1 MMMGSALHHDDTT
14 TAVYYWYTRT
24 DVPDALCT
32 SYQLQGSYSFAA
44 SSDSLP
50 PLAVAASSASSH

>member
-24 DVPDALCT
+24 DDGIREVIYINKYMYMYDILM
-32 SYQLQGSYSFAA
+32 
-44 SSDSLP
+44 
-50 PLAVAASSASSH
+50 